1 MTLQAG
7 STGSDVSELQQQLKD
22 GGYYSGPIDGDYG
35 QSTEDAVRAYQTAHG
50 LTVDGV
56 AGAETWGNI
65 HGDPKYPNNSAGT
78 LGESQPSST
87 GTALPGGDIDAKIK
101 ADYPTLSYLLAGDP
115 DVAKILRDAYTS
127 DPPWSATLIQSK
139 IMGTNW
145 WKTNS
150 DTARNYYNL
159 QFTDPATFQNKL
171 RDERDIV
178 QNTGGEIGYDETVLT
193 PAYVDYFANK
203 ALREGLT
210 PAQIKAV
217 MATEITPL
225 IGTTEKSP
233 ILNQIRQVQ
242 QSYQIAIDQPTQQY
256 WLREIA
262 SGRQTIENFQ
272 NAIQSQAK
280 AQFPNL
286 TGQFESGL
294 TFKQIIDP
302 YRNIASKLLEK
313 DPEQLDFMGDP
324 KWRHVVDYVD
334 PKTGVHRTMSN
345 VELAQYVKSLP
356 EWNTTQN
363 AVDTYSQIGQTL
375 LQSFGQA

>member
-1 MTLQAG
+1 MTMKAG
-7 STGSDVSELQQQLKD
+7 DSGGDVSALQTELKN
-22 GGYYSGPIDGDYG
+22 GGYYNGEIDGDYG
-35 QSTEDAVRAYQTAHG
+35 PDTEAAVRAYQAAHG

-65 HGDPKYPNNSAGT
+65 HGDPAYPNNSTGALNPIAGPSP
-78 LGESQPSST
+78 LGGE
-87 GTALPGGDIDAKIK
+87 IDAKIK
-101 ADYPTLSYLLAGDP
+101 ADYPTLAWILDPATGDKE
-115 DVAKILRDAYTS
+115 VAQVLRDAYTS
-127 DPPWSATLIQSK
+127 DPPWSATTIQGK
-139 IMGTNW
+139 IMGTEWFKKNAV
-145 WKTNS
+145 S
-150 DTARNYYNL
+150 ARDYYNL

-171 RDERDIV
+171 RNQRDIV
-178 QNTGGEIGYDETVLT
+178 QNIGGAIGYDETVLT

-242 QSYQIAIDQPTQQY
+242 QNYQIAIDQPTQQY

-272 NAIQSQAK
+272 NAVQAQAK

-286 TGQFESGL
+286 TGQFEQGL

-302 YRNIASKLLEK
+302 YRNIASKLLEV
-313 DPEQLDFMGDP
+313 DPEQLDFMGDS

-345 VELAQYVKSLP
+345 VELAQYVKDMP
-356 EWNTTQN
+356 EWNSTKN

-375 LQSFGQA
+375 LQAFGQA

>member
-1 MTLQAG
+1 MKVG
-7 STGSDVSELQQQLKD
+7 DSGGDVSALQTELKN
-22 GGYYSGPIDGDYG
+22 GGYYTGEIDGNYG
-35 QSTEDAVRAYQTAHG
+35 SSTEAAVRAYQEAHG

-56 AGAETWGNI
+56 AGAETWGNM
-65 HGDPKYPNNSAGT
+65 HGDPNYPNNSAKT
-78 LGESQPSST
+78 TDSSPSSS
-87 GTALPGGDIDAKIK
+87 PGGEIDAKIK
-101 ADYPTLSYLLAGDP
+101 SDYPTLSYLL
-115 DVAKILRDAYTS
+115 DVPEVADILREAYTS

-139 IMGTNW
+139 IMGTSW
-145 WKTNS
+145 WKTNADS
-150 DTARNYYNL
+150 ARNYYNL

-171 RDERDIV
+171 RDERDVV
-178 QNTGGEIGYDETVLT
+178 QNVGGEIGYDETVLT

-242 QSYQIAIDQPTQQY
+242 QNYQIAIDQPTQQY

-262 SGRQTIENFQ
+262 SGRQTIDNFQ
-272 NAIQSQAK
+272 NAIQAQAK

-302 YRNIASKLLEK
+302 YRNIASKLLEV
-313 DPEQLDFMGDP
+313 DPEQLDFMGDT
-324 KWRHVVDYVD
+324 KWRHVIDYVD

-356 EWNTTQN
+356 EWNNTKN

-375 LQSFGQA
+375 LQAFGQA

>member
-1 MTLQAG
+1 MTMKAG
-7 STGSDVSELQQQLKD
+7 DSGGDIPELQTQLKN

-35 QSTEDAVRAYQTAHG
+35 PDTEAAVRAYQTAHG

-65 HGDPKYPNNSAGT
+65 HGDPQYPNNSSGG
-78 LGESQPSST
+78 LGASSST
-87 GTALPGGDIDAKIK
+87 PALDSSSIDAKIK
-101 ADYPTLSYLLAGDP
+101 ADYPTLSYLLDTPEIAD
-115 DVAKILRDAYTS
+115 ILRQAYTS

-145 WKTNS
+145 WKTNADS
-150 DTARNYYNL
+150 ARNYYNL

-178 QNTGGEIGYDETVLT
+178 QNLGGGIGYDETVLT

-210 PAQIKAV
+210 PDQIKAV

-272 NAIQSQAK
+272 NAVQQQAK

-286 TGQFESGL
+286 TGQFEQGL

-302 YRNIASKLLEK
+302 YRSQAAKLLEV

-324 KWRHVVDYVD
+324 KWRHVIDYVD

-345 VELAQYVKSLP
+345 VELAQYVKSQP
-356 EWNTTQN
+356 EWNNTKN

-375 LQSFGQA
+375 LQSFGAA